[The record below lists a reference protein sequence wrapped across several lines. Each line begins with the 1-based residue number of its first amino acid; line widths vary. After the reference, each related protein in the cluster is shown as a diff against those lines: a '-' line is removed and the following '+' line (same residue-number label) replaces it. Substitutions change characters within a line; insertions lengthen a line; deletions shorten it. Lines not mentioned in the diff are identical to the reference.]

1 MTSTAVLTSVAL
13 LAASAG
19 LGSGVSDR
27 SRLSASVPAQA
38 STTDR
43 AVEQRVETIREAL
56 LRLPY
61 YGVFDFLAFSF
72 DRGAVTLSGYAYEG
86 RLRQDAERAAKRVPG
101 VDEVINK
108 IIDLPVSLND
118 DEIRWRTFY
127 AIYTN
132 DFLAKYAPGGG
143 LLWGRRGNFAPGW
156 SPRFGAFQ
164 GDQPV
169 GSYPIHIVVEGGRIR
184 LLGVVDNQTDKNV
197 ANLAA
202 RGVSGSFGVENELI
216 VDSQP

>member
-1 MTSTAVLTSVAL
+1 MTSTAVLTSMML
-13 LAASAG
+13 LSIFIG
-19 LGSGVSDR
+19 LGPDVSGVTH
-27 SRLSASVPAQA
+27 LSASVPVQG
-38 STTDR
+38 STAER
-43 AVEQRVETIREAL
+43 AVQQRVEAIRAAL

-72 DRGAVTLSGYAYEG
+72 DRGTVTLSGYAYEG

-101 VDEVINK
+101 VDEVVSK
-108 IIDLPVSLND
+108 IVDLPVSLND
-118 DEIRWRTFY
+118 DEIRWRAFY

-132 DFLAKYAPGGG
+132 DFLSKYAPGGG
-143 LLWGRRGNFAPGW
+143 LLWGRRGPFAPGW
-156 SPRFGAFQ
+156 SPRFGAFP

-202 RGVSGSFGVENELI
+202 RGVSGAFAVENELI